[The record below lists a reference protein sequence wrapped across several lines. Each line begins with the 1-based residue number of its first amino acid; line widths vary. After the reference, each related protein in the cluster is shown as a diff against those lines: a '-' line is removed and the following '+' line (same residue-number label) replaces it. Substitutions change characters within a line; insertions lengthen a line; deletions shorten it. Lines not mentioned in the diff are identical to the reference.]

1 VTLAEAEISTRLAVL
16 IGPESVRG
24 PVLSAYDALL
34 LAREIRRWG
43 RDLPNGTE
51 EFLAGCLRRRDRRL
65 TKDAARDLVVLAVDY
80 CGKRIMVY

>member
-1 VTLAEAEISTRLAVL
+1 MTLAEAELLTRLAVL

-43 RDLPNGTE
+43 RDLPDGAE
-51 EFLAGCLRRRDRRL
+51 EFLAGCLRRRERRL
-65 TKDAARDLVVLAVDY
+65 TKDSARDLVVLAVDY

>member
-1 VTLAEAEISTRLAVL
+1 MTIAEAELSTRLAVL

-34 LAREIRRWG
+34 LAREISRWG
-43 RDLPNGTE
+43 RDLPVGAE
-51 EFLAGCLRRRDRRL
+51 EFLAGCLRRRERRL
-65 TKDAARDLVVLAVDY
+65 TKDSARDLVVLAVDY

>member
-1 VTLAEAEISTRLAVL
+1 MTPDEAVISRRVATLF
-16 IGPESVRG
+16 GPVSVRG

-80 CGKRIMVY
+80 CSKRITVY

>member
-1 VTLAEAEISTRLAVL
+1 MTLAEAELSTRLAAMV
-16 IGPESVRG
+16 GPESVRG
-24 PVLSAYDALL
+24 PMLSAYDALL

-43 RDLPNGTE
+43 RDLPVGAE

-80 CGKRIMVY
+80 CGKRITVY

>member
-1 VTLAEAEISTRLAVL
+1 VTLAEAELLTRLAVL

-43 RDLPNGTE
+43 RDLPDGAE
-51 EFLAGCLRRRDRRL
+51 EFLAGCLRRRERRL
-65 TKDAARDLVVLAVDY
+65 TKDSARDLVVLAVDY